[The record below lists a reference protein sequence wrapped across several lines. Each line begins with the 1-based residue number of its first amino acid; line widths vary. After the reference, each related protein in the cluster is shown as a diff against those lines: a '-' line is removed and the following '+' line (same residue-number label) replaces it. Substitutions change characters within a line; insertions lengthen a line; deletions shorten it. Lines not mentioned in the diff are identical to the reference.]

1 MPMVE
6 DMIEDYYRDF
16 LRIEAYIEL
25 THANSIIRRLEFLN
39 QERRR
44 DADTIGHSMRLLD
57 EEKKSSW
64 STRMVVKGCGELG
77 KS

>member
-6 DMIEDYYRDF
+6 DMIEDYYRIF

-44 DADTIGHSMRLLD
+44 YADMMEQSMRVLY

>member
-6 DMIEDYYRDF
+6 DMIEDYYRNF

-25 THANSIIRRLEFLN
+25 TPANSIIRRLEFLN

-44 DADTIGHSMRLLD
+44 YADMMEQSMRVLY

>member
-6 DMIEDYYRDF
+6 DMIEDYYRNF

-44 DADTIGHSMRLLD
+44 YADMMEQSI
-57 EEKKSSW
+57 
-64 STRMVVKGCGELG
+64 
-77 KS
+77 

>member
-6 DMIEDYYRDF
+6 DMIEDYYRNF

-44 DADTIGHSMRLLD
+44 YADMMEQSMRVLY